1 MVLCSSRGTLP
12 LLIYIKN
19 LPGLQFIR
27 PDAMS
32 LVRPPN
38 SNGRTIPLTYMFTFV
53 TESHYLISY
62 CNSIDHEIKANIFL
76 SSNL

>member
-1 MVLCSSRGTLP
+1 M
-12 LLIYIKN
+12 
-19 LPGLQFIR
+19 

-38 SNGRTIPLTYMFTFV
+38 SNGRTIPLTFMFTFV

-62 CNSIDHEIKANIFL
+62 CNSVDHEIKAYVFEVQTFRIL
-76 SSNL
+76 YGYMPIAH